1 MSRKADMPS
10 ATKRRGMK
18 AKQNERAPIV
28 FLVEEGVE
36 WVEVVNSSGGS
47 DELKKFVNA
56 TSWFRMWSPQT
67 RAISKRRKER
77 GREERRRRR
86 NGNSCGDTGDTG
98 YIPSHIINPIP
109 QSSIIA
115 LNTRTRLSGLRVL

>member
-1 MSRKADMPS
+1 MNSRGELD
-10 ATKRRGMK
+10 
-18 AKQNERAPIV
+18 E
-28 FLVEEGVE
+28 FVE
-36 WVEVVNSSGGS
+36 
-47 DELKKFVNA
+47 FVNA
-56 TSWFRMWSPQT
+56 DEAAKVVSDVEPVGQGNFKARE
-67 RAISKRRKER
+67 ER
-77 GREERRRRR
+77 GREEGRGRR